1 MPNDEDILEKLR
13 SSIGLLALVYICRL
27 YIKLSTFSSIILP
40 STARTHLIKQS
51 LNDRYHTSHTT
62 EDIMLVT
69 NMIELNKDLIN
80 RVLLLSDFEQNTI
93 RLDVNH
99 ITIDVL
105 NDLIL
110 SPFTNICLICK
121 KSLTSYRSKFV
132 HIIDCFKIIRAV
144 AVTAECKICTLIYN
158 HSSWYSLKNRW
169 RKINTSSLNS
179 VHKVFYLCDSLA
191 FTYSVF
197 FDYTC
202 QLLHNQCP
210 FQSFS
215 RILIDRYN
223 YEHQNSNIILQPIPL
238 AKLFQSHW
246 LLYQIVHFEFMLG
259 RTQIVNLPVSLNRNE
274 LNCHFE
280 CYSGWWYHLFT
291 TFWSRHKSIPNV
303 KCSSSDCSR
312 CIIVD
317 GHQKCRRLIGC
328 PYTPCRRTHSSNS
341 VDAIYCR
348 YHQPSVLLS
357 PSLSLQKAGDMAAEF
372 SKRDR
377 DFLSEHKFQCQNYR
391 NDSEEIK
398 KNKTYGILASYHP
411 CGVAVGFTEAFK
423 AEGMRSVTRH
433 LLLMIIGGCL
443 MPDALMYDC
452 ACALKLHWNKWLGTD
467 MLKTSTITQHLPVH
481 LALDNF
487 HQMTHS
493 RPMCQTIIKSDHPS
507 HEGRFVGLNSQA
519 AEQAFQ
525 YIARAKFALRNFS
538 YPHSTVM
545 LLIMLHLLNCK
556 ITGINSETIG
566 LGFLYF
572 NDIMKDFFATPCV
585 YEHFGTLNDEEVNKD
600 EDNDDQSDLDHNV
613 TSEDVS

>member
-1 MPNDEDILEKLR
+1 MPHGEDILETLR
-13 SSIGLLALVYICRL
+13 CSIGLMALVYICRL
-27 YIKLSTFSSIILP
+27 YIKLSTFPSIILP
-40 STARTHLIKQS
+40 STARTHLIKQA

-62 EDIMLVT
+62 EDIMMVT
-69 NMIELNKDLIN
+69 NMIEINKDLIN

-93 RLDVNH
+93 TFDVNH
-99 ITIDVL
+99 ITMDVL

-110 SPFTNICLICK
+110 FPFTNICLNCT
-121 KSLTSYRSKFV
+121 KSLTSYRSKLIHV
-132 HIIDCFKIIRAV
+132 IGCFKIARAV
-144 AVTAECKICTLIYN
+144 AVTAECKTCTLIYN

-179 VHKVFYLCDSLA
+179 VLK
-191 FTYSVF
+191 
-197 FDYTC
+197 
-202 QLLHNQCP
+202 
-210 FQSFS
+210 
-215 RILIDRYN
+215 
-223 YEHQNSNIILQPIPL
+223 PIPL

-246 LLYQIVHFEFMLG
+246 LLYQLVRFEFMLG
-259 RTQIVNLPVSLNRNE
+259 RTQLVNLPVSLNRNE
-274 LNCHFE
+274 LNYHFE

-291 TFWSRHKSIPNV
+291 TFWSRHKSIPNI
-303 KCSSSDCSR
+303 KCCPSDCSR

-317 GHQKCRRLIGC
+317 GHQKCRRLVCSYKNVVDISIEEMTAIEIGC

-341 VDAIYCR
+341 VDAVYCR

-357 PSLSLQKAGDMAAEF
+357 PSLTLQKASDMAAEF

-377 DFLSEHKFQCQNYR
+377 DFLSEHKAQCQNYR

-411 CGVAVGFTEAFK
+411 CGVAVGFTEAIK

-452 ACALKLHWNKWLGTD
+452 ACTLKLHWNKWLGTD
-467 MLKTSTITQHLPVH
+467 MLKTSTITQQLPIH

-487 HQMTHS
+487 HPKTHS
-493 RPMCQTIIKSDHPS
+493 RPMCQTIMKSDHPS

-525 YIARAKFALRNFS
+525 YISRAKFALRNFS
-538 YPHSTVM
+538 FPHSTVM

-556 ITGINSETIG
+556 ITGIDSETTSLGSLYFGDIIK
-566 LGFLYF
+566 GFLPLHACM
-572 NDIMKDFFATPCV
+572 NA
-585 YEHFGTLNDEEVNKD
+585 
-600 EDNDDQSDLDHNV
+600 SAR
-613 TSEDVS
+613 

>member
-13 SSIGLLALVYICRL
+13 SSIGLIALVYICRL
-27 YIKLSTFSSIILP
+27 YTKLSIFPSIILP
-40 STARTHLIKQS
+40 STARTHLIKQA

-80 RVLLLSDFEQNTI
+80 RVLLLSDFEQSTI

-99 ITIDVL
+99 ITMDVL

-110 SPFTNICLICK
+110 SPFTNICLNCK
-121 KSLTSYRSKFV
+121 KSLTSYRSKFI

-144 AVTAECKICTLIYN
+144 AVTAECKTCTLIYN

-223 YEHQNSNIILQPIPL
+223 YEDQNSNIILQPIPL
-238 AKLFQSHW
+238 AKLFQCHW
-246 LLYQIVHFEFMLG
+246 LLYQIVRFEFMLG

-317 GHQKCRRLIGC
+317 GHQKCRRL
-328 PYTPCRRTHSSNS
+328 
-341 VDAIYCR
+341 V
-348 YHQPSVLLS
+348 
-357 PSLSLQKAGDMAAEF
+357 
-372 SKRDR
+372 
-377 DFLSEHKFQCQNYR
+377 
-391 NDSEEIK
+391 
-398 KNKTYGILASYHP
+398 
-411 CGVAVGFTEAFK
+411 
-423 AEGMRSVTRH
+423 
-433 LLLMIIGGCL
+433 
-443 MPDALMYDC
+443 
-452 ACALKLHWNKWLGTD
+452 
-467 MLKTSTITQHLPVH
+467 
-481 LALDNF
+481 
-487 HQMTHS
+487 
-493 RPMCQTIIKSDHPS
+493 
-507 HEGRFVGLNSQA
+507 
-519 AEQAFQ
+519 
-525 YIARAKFALRNFS
+525 
-538 YPHSTVM
+538 
-545 LLIMLHLLNCK
+545 
-556 ITGINSETIG
+556 
-566 LGFLYF
+566 
-572 NDIMKDFFATPCV
+572 
-585 YEHFGTLNDEEVNKD
+585 
-600 EDNDDQSDLDHNV
+600 
-613 TSEDVS
+613 